1 MAPDLRGYGDSDK
14 PEKLEEYHISKL
26 RDDVRDLVKGKFFLK
41 LIFKVEFSHICQI
54 YWKWYLGT
62 DALII

>member
-54 YWKWYLGT
+54 Y
-62 DALII
+62 